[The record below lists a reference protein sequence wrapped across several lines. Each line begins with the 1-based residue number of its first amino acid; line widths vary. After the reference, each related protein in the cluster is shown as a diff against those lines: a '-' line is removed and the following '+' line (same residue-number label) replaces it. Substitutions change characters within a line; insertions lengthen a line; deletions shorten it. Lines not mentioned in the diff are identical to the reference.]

1 MRTPWTSSR
10 RARGLDLIVIAA
22 IAAIIGVSAP
32 PMIVAVAA
40 IIASAAPTGSA
51 KAGSPAP
58 GLGTP
63 TPIPPPPNPVP
74 LAVVS
79 GWSVDIIGD
88 SLTVGA
94 IRQLK
99 AALPGIF
106 IYARVGEQFS
116 YGIGIAAG
124 LKAQNMLRRIVIV
137 DLGTNGTFTSG
148 ELTKLIA
155 EVGPD
160 RRLVLVNTFEQRPW
174 EHHVNALL
182 AAAARRYPN
191 VVLAD
196 WYDAIRHRTYLLSAD
211 GYHPGPAGTLL
222 WVRIV
227 KAAVYR
233 AASLVG

>member
-10 RARGLDLIVIAA
+10 RFRGLDLIVIAA
-22 IAAIIGVSAP
+22 AAVIVGGALTLSASTGAGP
-32 PMIVAVAA
+32 G
-40 IIASAAPTGSA
+40 ASAAPVGPGSSA
-51 KAGSPAP
+51 RAAQSF
-58 GLGTP
+58 GTP
-63 TPIPPPPNPVP
+63 TQIPPPPNPVP

-94 IRQLK
+94 VEQLK
-99 AALPGIF
+99 AALPGIY
-106 IYARVGEQFS
+106 IYARVGKQFS
-116 YGIGIAAG
+116 YGIGIAAR
-124 LKAQNMLRRIVIV
+124 LKAQNKLRRIVIV
-137 DLGTNGTFTSG
+137 DLGTNGIFTSG

-160 RRLVLVNTFEQRPW
+160 RRLVLVNTFEPRPW
-174 EHHVNALL
+174 EHQVNALL
-182 AAAARRYPN
+182 AGAAQRYPN

-196 WYDAIRHRTYLLSAD
+196 WYHAIRHRTYLLSAD